1 MTKGLRL
8 EVESKMN
15 KDTLFSL
22 SYLKIVQLGTLG
34 ARTEILE
41 TNSLLFLVETK
52 TPKGHFKIN

>member
-1 MTKGLRL
+1 
-8 EVESKMN
+8 MN

-34 ARTEILE
+34 ARAEILE

-52 TPKGHFKIN
+52 TPKGHFEIILPLS